1 MATNEIH
8 KPGWQLAVVV
18 SDPATPTSGDPVR
31 YGVLT
36 GIALLDEGAGGVGA
50 TETVVDF
57 GPGVWDIPVTAES
70 GAVAAG
76 DALFY
81 DDAIDG
87 VNNDAVNG
95 YFFGFALELVA
106 SGTVTIKVLHTPS
119 PGAGTLGDGTITAA
133 KLANNALAADATG
146 RAKMQA
152 AFFGAG
158 VAASAAHFA
167 AAFWTNAL
175 VAKFADGLF
184 AADAGSRAKFTDGIW
199 TTAKLAAGVLS
210 ADAPGR
216 ALVGTG
222 WLDVATALAA
232 FGTDTIAN
240 AWLIQAIANGSFQAD
255 TATRALFADG
265 IWTEAKLDPASLT
278 GTAAKVVAN
287 ANVIGG
293 LEVIHRIDIIAGAL
307 GNTDVVLT
315 HKTRVTDVWLVLRGG
330 GVSTTTLQVK
340 NGTTNAITEA
350 MAASGSDKE
359 VVRCATLD
367 DAYWEIAGG
376 GTLRVTSA
384 TGASQPDA
392 TVFVRGIRV
401 A

>member
-1 MATNEIH
+1 MATNEVY

-18 SDPATPTSGDPVR
+18 SDPVTPTAGDPVR

-76 DALFY
+76 DTLFY

-87 VNNDAVNG
+87 VNNDATNG
-95 YFFGFALELVA
+95 YFFGFALEAVA

-119 PGAGTLGDGTITAA
+119 PGTGTLGDGTITAA
-133 KLANNALAADATG
+133 KLANNALAADGAG

-240 AWLIQAIANGSFQAD
+240 AWLLQAIANGSFQAD

-278 GTAAKVVAN
+278 GTAAKVVAD
-287 ANVIGG
+287 ANIIGG
-293 LEVIHRIDIIAGAL
+293 VPVLHRIDVADGT

-315 HKTRVTDVWLVLRGG
+315 HKTRVIDAWALNTGIGAHATNDTW
-330 GVSTTTLQVK
+330 QVK
-340 NGTTNAITEA
+340 NSANAISDAVAKTA
-350 MAASGSDKE
+350 TVHAIKRISTIDPTQAAIS
-359 VVRCATLD
+359 A
-367 DAYWEIAGG
+367 G
-376 GTLRVTSA
+376 GTLRIAAVKDLNSAVT
-384 TGASQPDA
+384 
-392 TVFVRGIRV
+392 VYVLGIRV